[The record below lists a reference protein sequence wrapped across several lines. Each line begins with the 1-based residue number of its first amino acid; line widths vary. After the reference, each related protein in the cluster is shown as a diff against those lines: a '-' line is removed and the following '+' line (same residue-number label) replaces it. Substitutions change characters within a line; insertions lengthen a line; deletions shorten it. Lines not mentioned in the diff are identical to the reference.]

1 MKLARPG
8 RPVRGSRSGRP
19 IMALLDLLGRRMAL
33 RVLWELSRA
42 DGPLTFRVLQTAA
55 ETNPNVLNTRLKEL
69 RSAGLIDHEAGGYR
83 LSEMGASLTPLILQL
98 HSWADAWEVRLETA
112 RRER

>member
-1 MKLARPG
+1 
-8 RPVRGSRSGRP
+8 
-19 IMALLDLLGRRMAL
+19 MALLDLLGRRMAL

-42 DGPLTFRVLQTAA
+42 DAPLTFRALQTAA

-69 RSAGLIDHEAGGYR
+69 RWAGLIDHEVGGYR
-83 LSEMGASLTPLILQL
+83 LSEIGASLIPLLLQL
-98 HSWADAWEVRLETA
+98 YSWANGWEARLEGS